1 MTKEK
6 LYRSVNGDYLY
17 LFNWI
22 GGGFNDVW
30 APSKKEAY
38 RRIITRFENVLW
50 VISNKLEKSNVKS
63 YGSNLTLIDTIPNLI
78 SLFCRDDNWLRQ
90 KQDSSLGKIL
100 FKNGYF
106 DGRAKHFYDQET
118 YGFNPNILFFDRINH
133 DFGQF

>member
-38 RRIITRFENVLW
+38 ARVMRERKVSEEKYPNNAKLRPDYKSMRKCTYSQYQEQ
-50 VISNKLEKSNVKS
+50 NKLGWMLSM
-63 YGSNLTLIDTIPNLI
+63 
-78 SLFCRDDNWLRQ
+78 
-90 KQDSSLGKIL
+90 
-100 FKNGYF
+100 
-106 DGRAKHFYDQET
+106 
-118 YGFNPNILFFDRINH
+118 
-133 DFGQF
+133 